1 MSQVR
6 GLGRRERVARN
17 RHRRTLTYVC
27 GGGSESGTYKLG
39 RTKHLPNLIRS
50 LKASSS
56 TSRDDREVAP
66 AVRVAEVEK
75 QEPAS
80 TGVPIVGLE

>member
-17 RHRRTLTYVC
+17 RHRRTISHHF
-27 GGGSESGTYKLG
+27 GGGSESRTYKLG
-39 RTKHLPNLIRS
+39 RTKHLPNLFRS
-50 LKASSS
+50 LKASGS

-66 AVRVAEVEK
+66 AVRVAEVE
-75 QEPAS
+75 Q
-80 TGVPIVGLE
+80 